1 MYSVNIIYGQ
11 LPELLDHLNVFSGYS
26 MTVQKDLR
34 YVRVELD
41 IEGVTNIHEQM
52 WVIETLKSIAANW
65 IWEHK
70 VVERVKFAR
79 INMGFDVL

>member
-52 WVIETLKSIAANW
+52 WVIETLKSIEEAMDL
-65 IWEHK
+65 EFQ
-70 VVERVKFAR
+70 VV
-79 INMGFDVL
+79 